1 MNSINL
7 CPACNHSRFSHFI
20 STNDFFL
27 SGEEFNIVKCDSC
40 GFKFTN
46 PIPNEIQ
53 LAKYYDS
60 SEYISHSNVK
70 AGIINNIYQIVREFT
85 IGKKVKLVKRYIKTG
100 QALDIGCGTGE
111 FLYALSKQN
120 FQTTGIEPNDLARKY
135 AIENYNL
142 NVYTESEL
150 VKLESKKY
158 NVISLWHVLEHVYD
172 LNERIKQ
179 IKTLLAKD
187 GILIVALP
195 NSDSWDAKHY
205 NKFWAA
211 YDCPRHLYHFNQ
223 KSVIDIFSKYGFDVI
238 KIKPMIFDAFYISM
252 LSEKYK
258 TGKSNLVKSVFYG
271 FRSNLYA
278 FFRNKNYSSIIYIL
292 KSNIT

>member
-1 MNSINL
+1 MDLNL
-7 CPACNHSRFSHFI
+7 RI
-20 STNDFFL
+20 L
-27 SGEEFNIVKCDSC
+27 YL
-40 GFKFTN
+40 
-46 PIPNEIQ
+46 NENL

-60 SEYISHSNVK
+60 SEYISHSNAK

-85 IGKKVKLVKRYIKTG
+85 IGKKVKFVKRYIKTG
-100 QALDIGCGTGE
+100 QAIDIGCGTGE

-142 NVYTESEL
+142 NVYTENEL
-150 VKLESKKY
+150 DKLESQKY
-158 NVISLWHVLEHVYD
+158 NVISLWHVMEHVYN
-172 LNERIKQ
+172 LNERIEQ
-179 IKTLLAKD
+179 IKRLLSKD

-195 NSDSWDAKHY
+195 NSDSWDAKY
-205 NKFWAA
+205 YKKFWAA

-223 KSVIDIFSKYGFDVI
+223 KSVKDIFSKYGFDVI

-258 TGKSNLVKSVFYG
+258 TGKSNLVKSVFNG
-271 FRSNLYA
+271 FRSNMYA
-278 FFRNKNYSSIIYIL
+278 FFRSKNYSSIIYIL